1 MINKKNKISI
11 AISQDINAKLEENSI
26 NKSKLINS
34 LIKKFL
40 DKDKDFTKFVK
51 KCHK

>member
-1 MINKKNKISI
+1 MKKEIKKNKISI
-11 AISQDINAKLEENSI
+11 AISQDINEQLEEKSI

-40 DKDKDFTKFVK
+40 EKGKDYTKFVK
-51 KCHK
+51 K